1 MQVMKLTDSKL
12 AGGTAGQLT
21 KAGPVGQHT
30 VEYLRGNQIQLA
42 VVENSA
48 TNLWWKAKFTAAG
61 PRMQPAM
68 FLSRHLA
75 NMPPHSAWL
84 MASIVH
90 ETRHLEQGFWT
101 AFSVY
106 GELDA
111 WQVGFRFYQNLPGH
125 RPLSAPVQRLLELP
139 LSHDRSIL
147 RQARDLINQ
156 RENEGSRLGR
166 QVWWVISG
174 KKSYQ
179 NIYWIKLMPLNPL
192 IASSALTV
200 IR

>member
-1 MQVMKLTDSKL
+1 
-12 AGGTAGQLT
+12 
-21 KAGPVGQHT
+21 
-30 VEYLRGNQIQLA
+30 
-42 VVENSA
+42 VVENGA
-48 TNLWWKAKFTAAG
+48 TNLWWKVKLTAAG
-61 PRMQPAM
+61 PRIQRAM

-111 WQVGFRFYQNLPGH
+111 WQVGFRFYQTLPGH
-125 RPLSAPVQRLLELP
+125 RPLSTPIQRLLELP
-139 LSHDRSIL
+139 LSHDRSVL

-156 RENEGSRLGR
+156 RENDNSRLGQ
-166 QVWWVISG
+166 QVWWLIRR

-192 IASSALTV
+192 KTGKLADTSSV
-200 IR
+200 

>member
-1 MQVMKLTDSKL
+1 MQIMKIVEANWQRELLNNLS
-12 AGGTAGQLT
+12 

-30 VEYLRGNQIQLA
+30 AEYLRRNQIQVA
-42 VVENSA
+42 VVENGA

-61 PRMQPAM
+61 PRIQPAM

-90 ETRHLEQGFWT
+90 ETQHLEQGFWT

-111 WQVGFRFYQNLPGH
+111 WQVGFRFYQTLPGH
-125 RPLSAPVQRLLELP
+125 RPLSAPVQQLLELP
-139 LSHDRSIL
+139 FSHDRSVL

-166 QVWWVISG
+166 QVWWVLSR

-192 IASSALTV
+192 IGG
-200 IR
+200 